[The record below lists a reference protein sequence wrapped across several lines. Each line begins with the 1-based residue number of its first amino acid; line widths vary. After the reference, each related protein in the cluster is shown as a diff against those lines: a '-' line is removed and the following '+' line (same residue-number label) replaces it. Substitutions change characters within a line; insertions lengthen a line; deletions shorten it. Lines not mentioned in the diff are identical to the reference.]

1 MSEPS
6 NIFFHSEEIDFN
18 LPNQPV
24 IIDWIN
30 KTAEQE
36 VQTIQSLNFIFCS
49 DKYLHQINVE
59 YLNHDTYTD
68 VITFPYMEEEKAV
81 EGDIFI
87 SIDRIKE
94 NAESFKSTFENELH
108 RVMIHGTLH
117 LLGYGDKSPEDKL
130 KMTEK
135 ENAYLSILNGMK
147 LDKS

>member
-1 MSEPS
+1 MSQLS

-30 KTAEQE
+30 STADQE
-36 VQTIQSLNFIFCS
+36 GQTIQSLSFIFCS

-68 VITFPYMEEEKAV
+68 VITFPYAEEGQPI
-81 EGDIFI
+81 EGDVFI

-94 NAESFKSTFENELH
+94 NAANFKSTFEMELH

-117 LLGYGDKSPEDKL
+117 LLGYGDKNPEEKL

-135 ENAYLSILNGMK
+135 ENFFLDIL
-147 LDKS
+147 

>member
-1 MSEPS
+1 MSQPS
-6 NIFFHSEEIDFN
+6 NIFFNSEEIDFN

-30 KTAEQE
+30 STADQE
-36 VQTIQSLNFIFCS
+36 GQTVQSLNFIFCS

-59 YLNHDTYTD
+59 YLNHETYTD
-68 VITFPYMEEEKAV
+68 VITFPYMENGNPV

-94 NAESFKSTFENELH
+94 NAENFKTSFENELH

-117 LLGYGDKSPEDKL
+117 LLGYGDKTPDEKL

-135 ENAYLSILNGMK
+135 ENEYLQL
-147 LDKS
+147 LV

>member
-1 MSEPS
+1 MNEPS

-36 VQTIQSLNFIFCS
+36 VQTIQALNFIFCS
-49 DKYLHQINVE
+49 DKYLHQINME

-68 VITFPYMEEEKAV
+68 VITFPYMEEGKPI

-94 NAESFKSTFENELH
+94 NAANFKSTFENELH

-117 LLGYGDKSPEDKL
+117 LFGYGDKSPQEKM

-135 ENAYLSILNGMK
+135 ENEYLIRLNGMK

>member
-1 MSEPS
+1 VSQPS
-6 NIFFHSEEIDFN
+6 NIFFHSEEIKFN

-30 KTAEQE
+30 STADQE
-36 VQTIQSLNFIFCS
+36 GQTVQSLNFIFCS

-59 YLNHDTYTD
+59 YLDHDTYTD
-68 VITFPYMEEEKAV
+68 VITFPYMENGKAI

-87 SIDRIKE
+87 SIDRIQE
-94 NAESFKSTFENELH
+94 NANNFKTTFENELH

-117 LLGYGDKSPEDKL
+117 LLGYGDKTSEDKL

-135 ENAYLSILNGMK
+135 ENEYLTLLNGMK